1 MSKTSSKLAAG
12 VRTVKSQPSEAPAV
26 RTAQTN
32 ASRAPNKSGDGL
44 GEPRPHTAL
53 HPDRIW
59 PD

>member
-12 VRTVKSQPSEAPAV
+12 VRTVKSQPSDAPA
-26 RTAQTN
+26 AKAPQ
-32 ASRAPNKSGDGL
+32 ADSSRPARQAGDGL

>member
-12 VRTVKSQPSEAPAV
+12 VRTVKSQPSDLTAAKAPQADS
-26 RTAQTN
+26 
-32 ASRAPNKSGDGL
+32 SRAPKKMAGGL
-44 GEPRPHTAL
+44 GEPRPHAAL

>member
-12 VRTVKSQPSEAPAV
+12 VRTVKSQPSDAPVAK
-26 RTAQTN
+26 
-32 ASRAPNKSGDGL
+32 ASQSDSSRPARKTGEGL
-44 GEPRPHTAL
+44 GEPRPHSAL

>member
-12 VRTVKSQPSEAPAV
+12 VRTVKSQPSDVPAT
-26 RTAQTN
+26 RTPQADATRTPKKTGN
-32 ASRAPNKSGDGL
+32 GL
-44 GEPRPHTAL
+44 NEPRPHTAL

>member
-12 VRTVKSQPSEAPAV
+12 VRTVKSQPSDAPA
-26 RTAQTN
+26 AKAPQ
-32 ASRAPNKSGDGL
+32 ADSSRQPKKAGNGL
-44 GEPRPHTAL
+44 GEPRPHSAL